1 MTTILKT
8 KKEQEILKEGGKK
21 LSEILAILA
30 EHIRPGVTS
39 LELNEITIKLVR
51 ERNCLPAF
59 LNYSPPGAARPFP
72 GALCVSVNDEI
83 VHGIPNQ
90 TKKTLQAG
98 DIVSLDLGILY
109 EGLITD
115 SAITL
120 PVGRVSKKLYELINT
135 TRQALSAGIEASR
148 AGRTNVD
155 IGKAIE
161 KFVKP
166 FGFTIPREL
175 GGHGVGR
182 KVHEP
187 PFVPN
192 FSASVPEVVLTPGMV
207 IAIEPMLNLGSRHLV
222 FDSDGYTVRTKD
234 GLPSAH
240 FEHTVIITEKEPI
253 IATA

>member
-8 KKEQEILKEGGKK
+8 KKERETLREGGKK

-30 EHIRPGVTS
+30 EHVRPGVTS
-39 LELNEITIKLVR
+39 LELNEMTIKLVR
-51 ERNCLPAF
+51 ERDCLPAF
-59 LNYSPPGAARPFP
+59 LNYSPLGAPRPFP

-83 VHGIPNQ
+83 VHGIPNKE
-90 TKKTLQAG
+90 KKILQAG

-115 SAITL
+115 SAITFAI
-120 PVGRVSKKLYELINT
+120 GRVSKKIHNLINT
-135 TRQALSAGIEASR
+135 TRQALSVGLEVSR

-166 FGFTIPREL
+166 SGFAIPREL

-187 PFVPN
+187 PFIPN

-207 IAIEPMLNLGSRHLV
+207 IAIEPMLNLGSRQLV
-222 FDSDGYTVRTKD
+222 FDPDGYTVRTKD

-253 IATA
+253 VVTA

>member
-8 KKEQEILKEGGKK
+8 KKEQETLREGGKK

-30 EHIRPGVTS
+30 EHVRPGVTS
-39 LELNEITIKLVR
+39 SELNEMTIKLVR

-59 LNYSPPGAARPFP
+59 LNYSPPGAPRPFP

-83 VHGIPNQ
+83 VHGIPNKE
-90 TKKTLQAG
+90 KKILQAG

-115 SAITL
+115 SAITFA
-120 PVGRVSKKLYELINT
+120 VGRVPKKIHKLINT
-135 TRQALSAGIEASR
+135 TRQALSVGIEASR

-161 KFVKP
+161 KFVKTS
-166 FGFTIPREL
+166 GFAIPREL

-187 PFVPN
+187 PFIPN
-192 FSASVPEVVLTPGMV
+192 FSTFAPEVVLTPGMV
-207 IAIEPMLNLGSRHLV
+207 IAIEPMLNLGSRQLV
-222 FDSDGYTVRTKD
+222 FDPDGYTVRTKD

-240 FEHTVIITEKEPI
+240 FEHTIIITKEEPI
-253 IATA
+253 VVTA